1 METTKT
7 YYCENCGGVMEF
19 DVDTQNIKCPN
30 CGNEIEIELQ
40 IEKVEEHELTKRV
53 MQSIKVQEK
62 KSTSMEC
69 EGCGAVVEVDATST
83 ATECPYCGSNYVM
96 AKKQIEGIIPD
107 GVIPF
112 QIKKNDVG
120 EVFRNWINGRKF
132 APQVLKTLYQSDKI
146 QGIYIP
152 FWTFDADVDAR
163 YTAMGGTRRKEV
175 TTDKDGNEKT
185 ITKIDWHRTSGHV
198 DEFFDDVLIRA
209 SDKLKQDLLNSLT
222 YNTKDIPSYSPDY
235 MSGYCAEVYTVSL
248 EDAHKSAQ
256 NKMKNKMMD
265 MCRADVRKTYDDV
278 KDVKMNLSYK
288 NETYKYVLLPVYST
302 VYLFKDKEYHV
313 LINGQNGKVIGEY
326 PKSYI
331 KILAIVVF
339 IIAIIAIVLY
349 FAK

>member
-30 CGNEIEIELQ
+30 CGNEIEIESQ

-152 FWTFDADVDAR
+152 FWTFDADVDAK

-248 EDAHKSAQ
+248 EDAHKLAQ

-331 KILAIVVF
+331 KILAIIVF
-339 IIAIIAIVLY
+339 IIAIIAIILY